1 MFITPLT
8 SILLQPVRQV
18 QQEMRGS
25 LGTPETQ
32 GQMELLGLLEIL
44 AILVLTVYL
53 GTLVQLA
60 MQGAKEEKA
69 V

>member
-1 MFITPLT
+1 MFTILPINITFR
-8 SILLQPVRQV
+8 PVRQV

-32 GQMELLGLLEIL
+32 GQMELLGLLATP

>member
-8 SILLQPVRQV
+8 GILLQPVRQV

-32 GQMELLGLLEIL
+32 GQMELLGLLATP